1 MENIKTQGISLPKL
15 GLGTFRMQGDACR
28 AAVESALELGYRHLD
43 TAEMYGN
50 EEAIGAALA
59 ASKVARKDLHVTT
72 KVWNENLAPDAIR
85 RAFDAS
91 LKKLRLDHVDLY
103 LVHWPARNMNLPAMF
118 ETLMKLK
125 EEGRTRAIGVA
136 NFNIALLKTVVE
148 EIKAPIACNQVEY
161 HVMLDQTPLRN
172 YLTAKSIPLVAYCP
186 LAQGRVAS
194 DEALAAIGRKHN
206 ASAAQVALKWLLDQ
220 DGVAA
225 IPKASRAESQQANLD
240 ALKVQLDDADRKAI
254 AALPKD
260 KRCVNPGLRRRGID
274 GDSRLFRPPELKVF
288 ATHAA
293 VVQSILGRIQGRSRK
308 CVKPLSFPMLARDWQ
323 SPAVAGSILPL
334 RCRWRPTPSSTPSSA
349 PASPRTMSKTAI
361 SAIARMARRISAVR
375 PRCWPACRSR
385 PPAFP
390 STASARRACRPSRW
404 PPTRSARTAPIA
416 SSPAASKASRSPAAA
431 RPRN

>member
-1 MENIKTQGISLPKL
+1 MENLQTQGIALPRL

-28 AAVESALELGYRHLD
+28 AAVESGLGLGYRHLD

-59 ASKVARKDLHVTT
+59 ASRVSRNDLHVTT
-72 KVWNENLAPDAIR
+72 KVWTENLAPDAIR

-103 LVHWPARNMNLPAMF
+103 LVHWPARNLNLPAIF

-148 EIKAPIACNQVEY
+148 DIKAPIACNQVEY
-161 HVMLDQTPLRN
+161 HVMLDQTRLRQ

-194 DEALAAIGRKHN
+194 DETLAKIGRKHD

-240 ALKVQLDDADRKAI
+240 ALKVKLDDDDRKAI

-260 KRCVNPGLRRRGID
+260 KRCVNPGFG
-274 GDSRLFRPPELKVF
+274 
-288 ATHAA
+288 
-293 VVQSILGRIQGRSRK
+293 
-308 CVKPLSFPMLARDWQ
+308 
-323 SPAVAGSILPL
+323 PA
-334 RCRWRPTPSSTPSSA
+334 WD
-349 PASPRTMSKTAI
+349 
-361 SAIARMARRISAVR
+361 
-375 PRCWPACRSR
+375 
-385 PPAFP
+385 
-390 STASARRACRPSRW
+390 
-404 PPTRSARTAPIA
+404 
-416 SSPAASKASRSPAAA
+416 
-431 RPRN
+431 